1 MGHWQ
6 KISYLFNE
14 IAYNCSVN
22 ALFHTMKIFKYR
34 ILNHILFW
42 FFIFTFYTIPY
53 LLSYGFVFE
62 AFINII
68 YIPIDIIGVY
78 IIIEYLIPRFIF
90 KKRNFLIVFI
100 GISTIICLN
109 IISSQ
114 FIKYNIQPAIGFW
127 VVRKPFTSE
136 MFYALLNN
144 FMIIGTATAL
154 KMFSYSHNIQLKKS
168 ELERKTVQSELG
180 ILRSQVNPHFLFN
193 VLNNID
199 ALIFED
205 KEKASNAIFLLSK
218 IMRYMLQE
226 STREKVKL
234 DKEIEYVKDYLELA
248 KLSFSDPEFLEFTI
262 KGQVNSKQIPP
273 LLFIPIIE
281 NAVKHCNKQ
290 AKIPGI
296 NITFII
302 EDDVI
307 ELRTSNYVKRNDF
320 KLPDSGTGTGLKNV
334 EKRLKL
340 LHGDNFTF
348 DINRNMDKFDV
359 YIKVPFN

>member
-1 MGHWQ
+1 
-6 KISYLFNE
+6 
-14 IAYNCSVN
+14 
-22 ALFHTMKIFKYR
+22 MKIFKYR

-42 FFIFTFYTIPY
+42 LFIFTFYTVPY
-53 LLSYGFVFE
+53 LLSYGFVIE
-62 AFINII
+62 AFINLI

-78 IIIEYLIPRFIF
+78 IVIEYLIPKFVFER
-90 KKRNFLIVFI
+90 RNFLIFALGTAAI
-100 GISTIICLN
+100 IAFNILIS
-109 IISSQ
+109 Q
-114 FIKYNIQPAIGFW
+114 YIKYNIQPALGFW
-127 VVRKPFTSE
+127 VARKHLTTE

-144 FMIIGTATAL
+144 FMIVGTATAL
-154 KMFSYSHNIQLKKS
+154 KMFSYSYNIQLKKL

-226 STREKVKL
+226 STREEVKL
-234 DKEIEYVKDYLELA
+234 DKEMTYIEDYLELA
-248 KLSFSDPEFLEFTI
+248 KLSFSDPDFVDFSINGSSSNKT
-262 KGQVNSKQIPP
+262 VPP

-290 AKIPGI
+290 TKAPGI
-296 NITFII
+296 KISFNIQNDFM
-302 EDDVI
+302 
-307 ELRTSNYVKRNDF
+307 ELRTSNNIKRNDF
-320 KLPDSGTGTGLKNV
+320 KLPDNGTGTGLKNV

-340 LHGDNFTF
+340 LHQNNYTF
-348 DINRNMDKFDV
+348 DINKDMDKFEV